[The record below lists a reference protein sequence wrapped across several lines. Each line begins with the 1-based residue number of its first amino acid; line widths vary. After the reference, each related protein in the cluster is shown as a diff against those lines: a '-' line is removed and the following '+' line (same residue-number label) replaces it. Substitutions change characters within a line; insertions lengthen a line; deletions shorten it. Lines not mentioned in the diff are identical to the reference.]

1 MGKGVVFICRDYSLE
16 AMLSGLERRLRRD
29 EVDVVRGSVDDP
41 EWLEA
46 ADVAVFTSRVR
57 CSTAS
62 LRRARRL
69 RGIVF
74 PSSGTDAIDVAA
86 ASREGIAVGYGAVPE
101 NHLSLAEAT
110 VLLILA
116 LLYDLHGTEDLLRQ
130 NLPRPAEKKASMLMG
145 KRVGLIGFGRIA
157 TGVVERLRGWDADVA
172 VFDHRASAKPIPS
185 WVRVL
190 SLDELLATSDIVS
203 LHATLNSGTA
213 GLIGERQ
220 LGLMKPTA
228 FLVNTAR
235 GGLVDE
241 EALCAALRDRRI
253 AGAALD
259 SFCQEPLSPD
269 SELRRLPNV
278 ILTPHMI
285 GSTRECFARL
295 PDVLY
300 ENVTALLNGEP
311 PVVQRN
317 PEVLPAWRTRMDRLA
332 SRGERRSES
341 LQLLG

>member
-1 MGKGVVFICRDYSLE
+1 MGKGVVFICQDYSLE
-16 AMLSGLERRLRRD
+16 AMLSGLERRLRSD
-29 EVDVVRGSVDDP
+29 DVDVMRGSVDDHG
-41 EWLEA
+41 WLEA
-46 ADVAVFTSRVR
+46 ADVAVFTTRVR
-57 CSTAS
+57 CSPAA
-62 LRRARRL
+62 LRRAERL

-74 PSSGTDAIDVAA
+74 PSSGTEAIDIAA
-86 ASREGIAVGYGAVPE
+86 ANREGVAVGYGAVPE

-116 LLYDLHGTEDLLRQ
+116 LLYDLHGTENVLRQ

-157 TGVVERLRGWDADVA
+157 TGVVERLHGWDVDLA
-172 VFDHRASAKPIPS
+172 VFDHRAFAKPIPP

-190 SLDELLATSDIVS
+190 SLDELLATSDVVS
-203 LHATLNSGTA
+203 LHATLHSANA
-213 GLIGERQ
+213 GLIGGRE

-241 EALCAALRDRRI
+241 KALCAALRDRRI

-259 SFCQEPLSPD
+259 TFCQEPLSPD

-278 ILTPHMI
+278 ILTPHMV

-295 PDVLY
+295 PDLLY
-300 ENVTALLNGEP
+300 ENVTALLNGDP
-311 PVVQRN
+311 PVLQRN
-317 PEVLPAWRTRMDRLA
+317 PEAIAAWRARMERLA
-332 SRGERRSES
+332 SRSERRPQS